1 MAFYLGN
8 VLGQGAMFFVLLAI
22 VLGIGKLGR
31 FQHRQLAVYVV
42 GVALVWLLAAAAD
55 LGAPS
60 PTAAYLVTLV
70 AIWIYQREVKNR
82 PSGGYRLGAWLAV
95 AWCVLG
101 LLALSASVLIDGI
114 TPSSLDAWI
123 FALLGLGL
131 WAIPWR
137 LEWLRESLRGI
148 RHRAG

>member
-31 FQHRQLAVYVV
+31 FQHHQRAVYVV
-42 GVALVWLLAAAAD
+42 GVSLVWLLAAGAG

-70 AIWIYQREVKNR
+70 AIWIYQREVKKP
-82 PSGGYRLGAWLAV
+82 PSGRYRLGAWLA
-95 AWCVLG
+95 ATWCVLG
-101 LLALSASVLIDGI
+101 LLALSVSVLIDGI
-114 TPSSLDAWI
+114 TPSPLAGWI
-123 FALLGLGL
+123 FALVGFGL

-137 LEWLRESLRGI
+137 LERLRESLRGI